1 MTNEQNKKKQN
12 IMHMKMKLWDQ
23 TQLKDTDVDIFNSL
37 HRQLE
42 TKHENNGQKQCKLYF
57 LTNVKFKLGFSKP
70 WVFFLPR

>member
-37 HRQLE
+37 HR
-42 TKHENNGQKQCKLYF
+42 
-57 LTNVKFKLGFSKP
+57 
-70 WVFFLPR
+70 